1 MASPTRSR
9 PRSDHK
15 PGRHP
20 LAGSPV
26 PAGDDV
32 AREAAAVSAPPATV
46 QAPRVTRSEAA
57 SRIRSAADLASTL
70 GVRDRLRRLG
80 ERVAKGAGDPQ
91 RAEFIETAIAE
102 CLDDAGSAPPADRW
116 LACEAAAWALAW
128 MARSRRAGG
137 SAGGLLERLVGEAR
151 SAEPMLAAGD
161 TLPARFVLGLARLF
175 RDIEA
180 CRRLAPAATAAVTAE
195 IEQLTSE
202 HGIVAVAGGGP
213 MVERVVRWTTVREV
227 ATATGEPAWSE
238 SVERRWREA
247 ATTAIRLLGDDGRR
261 VAAGGLMPAR
271 FTAPLLA
278 AGADLGGQRQ
288 RSVEAVGGGRA
299 AAGKPGRFMPRDL
312 HDATASVAIM
322 RTGWERGSLRVV
334 VDYRQAVPHLEIAT
348 GDRLLVDGPW
358 DWSASCAGE
367 TLAAAGP
374 WTASCW
380 ESDRKA
386 TFLEITTPLSGGRQF
401 ERQVVLLPQERIVLL
416 ADAVTQPGA
425 ADAVITNGAAAVNGR
440 HDEPRPASLRYRSTV
455 RFAPGLDTDL
465 AEETRE
471 AIVFDTRMRMMA
483 LPLALPEWRVGRG
496 GSLDRTAEGL
506 ALSQESPGRRLYAPL
521 WLDCDP
527 GRIGRPLTWRQLT
540 VADTRINLP
549 AWQAAG
555 FRVQAGQE
563 QWLLYRSLDAARN
576 RTLLGCNVSCEF
588 LLGRIRPRGMVK
600 RVLEIQ

>member
-1 MASPTRSR
+1 
-9 PRSDHK
+9 
-15 PGRHP
+15 
-20 LAGSPV
+20 
-26 PAGDDV
+26 
-32 AREAAAVSAPPATV
+32 
-46 QAPRVTRSEAA
+46 
-57 SRIRSAADLASTL
+57 
-70 GVRDRLRRLG
+70 
-80 ERVAKGAGDPQ
+80 
-91 RAEFIETAIAE
+91 
-102 CLDDAGSAPPADRW
+102 
-116 LACEAAAWALAW
+116 
-128 MARSRRAGG
+128 
-137 SAGGLLERLVGEAR
+137 
-151 SAEPMLAAGD
+151 
-161 TLPARFVLGLARLF
+161 
-175 RDIEA
+175 
-180 CRRLAPAATAAVTAE
+180 
-195 IEQLTSE
+195 
-202 HGIVAVAGGGP
+202 
-213 MVERVVRWTTVREV
+213 
-227 ATATGEPAWSE
+227 
-238 SVERRWREA
+238 
-247 ATTAIRLLGDDGRR
+247 
-261 VAAGGLMPAR
+261 MPAR

-278 AGADLGGQRQ
+278 AGADLGGRRK
-288 RSVEAVGGGRA
+288 RSVEAVGGRRA
-299 AAGKPGRFMPRDL
+299 AADKPGRFIPRDL
-312 HDATASVAIM
+312 HDAAASVAIM
-322 RTGWERGSLRVV
+322 RTGWGRGSLRVV
-334 VDYRQAVPHLEIAT
+334 VDYRQAVPHLEIAA

-358 DWSASCAGE
+358 DWSVSCGGE
-367 TLAAAGP
+367 MLAAAGP

-380 ESDRKA
+380 ESDRQA

-425 ADAVITNGAAAVNGR
+425 ADAVIANGAAAVNGR
-440 HDEPRPASLRYRSTV
+440 HDEPRPTSLRYRSTV
-455 RFAPGLDTDL
+455 RFAPGLDIDL

-506 ALSQESPGRRLYAPL
+506 ELAQESAGRRLYAPL

-527 GRIGRPLTWRQLT
+527 GRIGQPLTWRQLT